1 MGARPVADREAI
13 ILSPTSAGGCP
24 LPERGRMPPPSQHAL
39 RASSRPVCTS
49 SMIIAGMI
57 STLAFRIQKGSATT
71 GIWDGSLGRREA
83 PRRVSHGDAV
93 PTPPADRKAA
103 LRISLLDPNGH
114 VSPAVSKDSR
124 ASKHKRSSVDVVD
137 QTAGAGVP
145 GSRQQL

>member
-1 MGARPVADREAI
+1 
-13 ILSPTSAGGCP
+13 
-24 LPERGRMPPPSQHAL
+24 
-39 RASSRPVCTS
+39 
-49 SMIIAGMI
+49 MIIAGMI
-57 STLAFRIQKGSATT
+57 STLAFRIQKDSATT
-71 GIWDGSLGRREA
+71 GIWDGSLGGREA

-114 VSPAVSKDSR
+114 VSPAVSRKPHRKLPVSKDSR